1 LSDQILIQICDFLSD
16 VWKVVNSSFI
26 IAFVG
31 GLTGAFGGA
40 LGAQHIVE
48 RSKNREELLRELR
61 NTNAAIMVS
70 FTIANTALALKKQH
84 IQPMYESFTA
94 EKENLRKFQEESS
107 SQQPQ
112 GKRQYHLTGDL
123 RSFPAPITPIETLQ
137 ELLFHKISAHGRPLA
152 LAAVL
157 EQSLVGLE
165 NSISK
170 RDSLAQK
177 FSNGE
182 VPSELIAKY
191 YLGLPLPNGDINQEY
206 PDLVEAIHSY
216 SDDIIFF
223 STLLC
228 ADLVAHGERIHKSF
242 TKKFGKNAP
251 NVSTADFGSPR
262 KSGLIPSES
271 QYIDW
276 LNGFKEHKVST

>member
-1 LSDQILIQICDFLSD
+1 MSDQIPIQICSFLSD
-16 VWKVVNSSFI
+16 VWKVVNSNFV
-26 IAFVG
+26 IAFIG

-40 LGAQHIVE
+40 LGAQRIVE

-70 FTIANTALALKKQH
+70 FTIATTVLALKKQH
-84 IQPMYESFTA
+84 IQPMRDNFAA

-107 SQQPQ
+107 HQPFQ
-112 GKRQYHLTGDL
+112 GKRQFRITADL
-123 RSFPAPITPIETLQ
+123 VSFPAPITPIETLQ

-157 EQSLVGLE
+157 EQSLVGLKD
-165 NSISK
+165 SISK
-170 RDSLAQK
+170 RDALAQK
-177 FSNGE
+177 FDNGE
-182 VPSELIAKY
+182 ISSQLIAQR
-191 YLGLPLPNGDINQEY
+191 YLGLPLPNGDINREY
-206 PDLVEAIHSY
+206 PDLVEAINSY

-228 ADLVAHGERIHKSF
+228 ADLVEHGQRIHQKF

-251 NVSTADFGSPR
+251 NVSTADFSSPR
-262 KSGLIPSES
+262 KDGLIPSES
-271 QYIDW
+271 QYNLW
-276 LNGFKEHKVST
+276 LHGFKEQKVRK

>member
-1 LSDQILIQICDFLSD
+1 MSDQIISQLCSLLSSA
-16 VWKVVNSSFI
+16 WEIVNSGFV
-26 IAFVG
+26 IAFIG

-48 RSKNREELLRELR
+48 RSKKREELLRELR

-70 FTIANTALALKKQH
+70 FTISNAVLALKKQH
-84 IQPMYESFTA
+84 VQPMYESFMA
-94 EKENLRKFQEESS
+94 EKENLRKFQEDPSI
-107 SQQPQ
+107 QQLH
-112 GKRQYHLTGDL
+112 GKRQYHLTADF

-137 ELLFHKISAHGRPLA
+137 ELLFHKISAYGRPLA

-157 EQSLVGLE
+157 EQSLIGLKD
-165 NSISK
+165 SITK

-177 FSNGE
+177 FGNGE
-182 VPSELIAKY
+182 IPSELIAQY
-191 YLGLPLPNGDINQEY
+191 YLGLPLPNNDINQEY

-228 ADLVAHGERIHKSF
+228 ADLVEHGERIHEVF
-242 TKKFGKNAP
+242 TKKFGNNAP
-251 NVSTADFGSPR
+251 NVSTADFASPR
-262 KSGLIPSES
+262 KNGLIPSES

-276 LNGFKEHKVST
+276 LNGFREHKVNK

>member
-1 LSDQILIQICDFLSD
+1 MSDQIISQLCSLLSSA
-16 VWKVVNSSFI
+16 WEVVNSAFV
-26 IAFVG
+26 IAFIG

-70 FTIANTALALKKQH
+70 FTISNVVLALKKQH
-84 IQPMYESFTA
+84 VQPMYESFMT
-94 EKENLRKFQEESS
+94 EKERLRKFQEEPSTQKS
-107 SQQPQ
+107 HE
-112 GKRQYHLTGDL
+112 KRQYHLTADL

-157 EQSLVGLE
+157 EQSLIGLKD
-165 NSISK
+165 SITK

-177 FSNGE
+177 FGNGE
-182 VPSELIAKY
+182 IPNELMAQHY
-191 YLGLPLPNGDINQEY
+191 FGLPLPNNDINQEY

-228 ADLVAHGERIHKSF
+228 ADLVEHGKRIHKVF
-242 TKKFGKNAP
+242 TKKFGNNAP
-251 NVSTADFGSPR
+251 NVSTADFASPR

-276 LNGFKEHKVST
+276 LNGFREHNVSK

>member
-1 LSDQILIQICDFLSD
+1 MSEQILIQICSFLSGA
-16 VWKVVNSSFI
+16 WKVVNSNFI

-70 FTIANTALALKKQH
+70 FTIANAALALKKQH
-84 IQPMYESFTA
+84 IQSMYENFTA

-107 SQQPQ
+107 TQQLQ
-112 GKRQYHLTGDL
+112 GKRKYRLTADF

-137 ELLFHKISAHGRPLA
+137 ELLFHKVSAHGRPLA
-152 LAAVL
+152 LVAVL
-157 EQSLVGLE
+157 EQSLVGLKD
-165 NSISK
+165 SINK

-177 FSNGE
+177 FGNGE
-182 VPSELIAKY
+182 IPSELIAQY

-206 PDLVEAIHSY
+206 PDLVETIHSY

-228 ADLVAHGERIHKSF
+228 ADLVEHGKRIHKAF

-262 KSGLIPSES
+262 KSGLIPNES

>member
-1 LSDQILIQICDFLSD
+1 MSDQILIYICTFISGA
-16 VWKVVNSSFI
+16 WKVVNSSFV

-40 LGAQHIVE
+40 LGAQRIVE
-48 RSKNREELLRELR
+48 RNRNREELLRELR

-70 FTIANTALALKKQH
+70 FTISNAALALKKQH
-84 IQPMYESFTA
+84 IQPMYESFTK
-94 EKENLRKFQEESS
+94 EKENLRKFQKEAS

-112 GKRQYHLTGDL
+112 GRRQYRLTADF

-157 EQSLVGLE
+157 EQSLIGLKDAI
-165 NSISK
+165 NK

-177 FSNGE
+177 FGNGE
-182 VPSELIAKY
+182 IPSELVAQY
-191 YLGLPLPNGDINQEY
+191 YLGLHLPNGDINQEY
-206 PDLVEAIHSY
+206 PDLVEVIHSY
-216 SDDIIFF
+216 CDDIIFF

-228 ADLVAHGERIHKSF
+228 TDLVEHGERTHKEF
-242 TKKFGKNAP
+242 TKKFGKRAP
-251 NVSTADFGSPR
+251 NVSTADFSSPR

-271 QYIDW
+271 QYTDW
-276 LNGFKEHKVST
+276 LNGFKGHKTNK